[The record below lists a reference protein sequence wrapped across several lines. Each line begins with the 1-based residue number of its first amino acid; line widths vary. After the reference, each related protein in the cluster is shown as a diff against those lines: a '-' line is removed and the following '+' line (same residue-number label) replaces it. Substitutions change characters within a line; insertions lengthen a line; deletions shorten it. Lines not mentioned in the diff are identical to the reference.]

1 MSLKEMLVAD
11 MKEAMKA
18 KEVGKLKLSVIR
30 LVKAAIQN
38 EEIDKGHELSDE
50 EVIDVMARE
59 LKKRK
64 DVLPDYQKSGRDDA
78 VSQLQEEMSILQT
91 YLPQQFT
98 EEEIRLMVQEAIQQT
113 GAQGPKDM
121 GKVMKEVIQKTKG
134 RADGKIVNNLVKE
147 LLE

>member
-1 MSLKEMLVAD
+1 MSLKETLVAD

-18 KEVGKLKLSVIR
+18 KEAGKLKLSVIR

-38 EEIDKGHELSDE
+38 EEIDKGHELNDE
-50 EVIDVMARE
+50 DIIEVMGRE

-78 VSQLQEEMSILQT
+78 VHQLQEEMAILQT
-91 YLPQQFT
+91 YLPQQLT
-98 EEEIRLMVQEAIQQT
+98 EEEIRQVVQEAIKQT
-113 GAQGPKDM
+113 GAQSQKDM
-121 GKVMKEVIQKTKG
+121 GKVMKEVIQRTKG